1 MALTLGAK
9 KTAAAVAAAALTLG
23 AGAVVAAPAASAA
36 PGGWYN
42 IRSGPG
48 VGYPVVGKM
57 YNPNCNNYAGDF
69 SPNSAVRAGG
79 HVWNPVHAHG
89 ARGWAINDG
98 WCI

>member
-1 MALTLGAK
+1 MALALGMK
-9 KTAAAVAAAALTLG
+9 KTAAVAAAALTLG
-23 AGAVVAAPAASAA
+23 TGAVIAAPAASAA

-42 IRSGPG
+42 VRSGPG

-69 SPNSAVRAGG
+69 SPHSAVRAGG
-79 HVWNPVHAHG
+79 HVWNPVHGGG

-98 WCI
+98 WCH

>member
-9 KTAAAVAAAALTLG
+9 KTAAVAAAALTLG
-23 AGAVVAAPAASAA
+23 AGTVVAAPAANAA
-36 PGGWYN
+36 AGGWYN

-48 VGYPVVGKM
+48 VGYPVVGQM
-57 YNPNCNNYAGDF
+57 HNPNCNNYAGDF

-79 HVWNPVHAHG
+79 HVWNPVRANG
-89 ARGWAINDG
+89 ASGWAINDG